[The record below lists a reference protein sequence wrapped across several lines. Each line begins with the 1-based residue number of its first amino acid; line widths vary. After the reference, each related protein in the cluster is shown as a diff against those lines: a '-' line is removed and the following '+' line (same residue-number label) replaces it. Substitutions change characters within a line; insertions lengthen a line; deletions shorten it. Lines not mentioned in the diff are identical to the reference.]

1 MLYPDLL
8 PTAISSLR
16 LRSSTTRR
24 LIMAMGLFFG
34 VSLIEIKPDSVIFGA
49 YCSID

>member
-34 VSLIEIKPDSVIFGA
+34 VLLIEIRLDSTLGF
-49 YCSID
+49 SL